1 MSCRRSKPPGV
12 PPLDKQLQAA
22 MYCWMARIS
31 LPQEWISPTPDWL
44 QNTIGQSWNHIH
56 TNNISSLHP
65 FFFPFRPELSLY
77 FSSFWT
83 SIVILFINV
92 DVLLSVSV
100 PPTNSPGMLEIS
112 RKLLVCPVSTF
123 QLHYLWIVRWF
134 KSATIPLL
142 FSRCALPSH
151 TAMTSA
157 VIVVLSFIYKAQLI
171 GFRLCS
177 QPVLYIAP
185 RSVGSERWYLCQLT
199 TCLQITQ

>member
-1 MSCRRSKPPGV
+1 MWASLQTILSPVLISFIQSC
-12 PPLDKQLQAA
+12 
-22 MYCWMARIS
+22 
-31 LPQEWISPTPDWL
+31 
-44 QNTIGQSWNHIH
+44 
-56 TNNISSLHP
+56 SLHP
-65 FFFPFRPELSLY
+65 FSFPFRPKLSLY

-83 SIVILFINV
+83 STIILFINLE
-92 DVLLSVSV
+92 VLLSVSV
-100 PPTNSPGMLEIS
+100 PPPPATDSPGMLEIS
-112 RKLLVCPVSTF
+112 RKFLVCPESTF

-157 VIVVLSFIYKAQLI
+157 EIVVLSFVYKAQLI

-177 QPVLYIAP
+177 QPALYIAP
-185 RSVGSERWYLCQLT
+185 PSVGSERRCSCQLT